1 VRRFT
6 PDFLDINAYLVD
18 EGDIVHTPGLEFL
31 LDAADYLPEDCGWVC
46 LSPPAHILTA
56 QLDLLPGDPLTASP
70 LKVHHWFLPSGE
82 ECCDESTVGHSLAYR
97 PLPGSERLVTLV
109 ANLSYPHKPRDAEG
123 ECHYEDYGDEPFV
136 AQHRLVLEPFI
147 GQRLTWPNHQLGR
160 LGGYPDWWQYP
171 EVPDCP
177 ECKRLMFYVGQVH
190 NAPAIREEVIFAAL
204 YAFHCEDCG
213 IGAQVVQ
220 IT

>member
-6 PDFLDINAYLVD
+6 PGFLDINAYLVD